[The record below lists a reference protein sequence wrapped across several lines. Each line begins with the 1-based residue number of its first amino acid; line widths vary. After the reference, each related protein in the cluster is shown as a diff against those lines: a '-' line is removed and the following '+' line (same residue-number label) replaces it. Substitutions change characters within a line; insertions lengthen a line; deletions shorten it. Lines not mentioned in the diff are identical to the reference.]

1 MSAGAI
7 RYIALGD
14 SASMDLYAAL
24 DAGEIDV
31 AVALERRADAGTVA
45 PLGAASLLVR
55 NDDARWPEFAG
66 RDLASRWPRVTVENL
81 ATDGATIGDV
91 FGDQLDQVAEST
103 EEAIVTVTVGSNDL
117 LSAYS
122 SKPRQTLMERIVRD
136 IGGAYDV
143 MLDAI
148 ADKLPRARLVLT
160 TVYDP
165 SDRSGSIPGIL
176 EDVGKLPLIHLD
188 ALNAHIRGAASSR
201 TAAVLADVYSHFLG
215 HGASA
220 EPADRWYWKRSFVE
234 PSALGAS
241 EIRRTWLGALD
252 VD

>member
-1 MSAGAI
+1 MSAGII
-7 RYIALGD
+7 RYVALGD
-14 SASMDLYAAL
+14 SMSIDLYPAL

-31 AVALERRADAGTVA
+31 AVALERRVDAGTVA
-45 PLGAASLLVR
+45 PLGAASLFVR
-55 NDDARWPEFAG
+55 NDDGRWPEFAG
-66 RDLASRWPRVTVENL
+66 RDLGSRWPRVVARNL

-91 FGDQLDQVAEST
+91 FGDQLDQLDESSD
-103 EEAIVTVTVGSNDL
+103 EAIVTVTVGGNDL

-122 SKPRQTLMERIVRD
+122 SRPRQTLMERIVRD

-148 ADKLPRARLVLT
+148 TDKLPRARLVLT

-165 SDRSGSIPGIL
+165 SDRAGMIPGIL
-176 EDVGKLPLIHLD
+176 EDVGKLPLQHLD
-188 ALNAHIRGAASSR
+188 ALNAHIRAAAASREGAA
-201 TAAVLADVYSHFLG
+201 VADVYAHFLG

-220 EPADRWYWKRSFVE
+220 APEQRWYWKRSLIE

-241 EIRRTWLGALD
+241 EIRRAWLDALD